1 MKMKNLRK
9 YFSIFGGI
17 GIISCSGMFIVP
29 LLPITILAGSQ
40 TAYYMDIMGNTN
52 PSGIIANSP
61 LGYLLNF
68 WITLGMPPY
77 GPIILIL
84 SIMLA
89 AIGAYRN
96 KLSFLLMIIGGS
108 LFYLGM
114 YVTNSLG
121 AIAISFA
128 IILLS
133 YALSLNKIRIVI
145 R

>member
-1 MKMKNLRK
+1 MIKNLRK
-9 YFSIFGGI
+9 YFSVLGGVGFI
-17 GIISCSGMFIVP
+17 TCSGMVIVP

-40 TAYYMDIMGNTN
+40 TLSHTGMMTSSQTLGVV
-52 PSGIIANSP
+52 ANSP

-84 SIMLA
+84 SVMLA
-89 AIGAYRN
+89 AIGAYKN
-96 KLSFLLMIIGGS
+96 KLSFLLMIIGGN

-114 YVTNSLG
+114 YVMNSLG

-133 YALSLNKIRIVI
+133 YALLLNKIRIVI

>member
-1 MKMKNLRK
+1 MKVKDLGK

-17 GIISCSGMFIVP
+17 GIISCSGMLIVP
-29 LLPITILAGSQ
+29 LLPIIIFTGSQ
-40 TAYYMDIMGNTN
+40 TLSHMEMTTSSQTLGVV
-52 PSGIIANSP
+52 ANSP

-84 SIMLA
+84 SVMLA
-89 AIGAYRN
+89 AIGAYKN
-96 KLSFLLMIIGGS
+96 KLSFLLMIIGGN

-114 YVTNSLG
+114 YVMNSLG

-133 YALSLNKIRIVI
+133 YALLLNKIRIVI

>member
-1 MKMKNLRK
+1 MVKNLRK
-9 YFSIFGGI
+9 YFSALGGV
-17 GIISCSGMFIVP
+17 GFVSCSGMVIVP
-29 LLPITILAGSQ
+29 LLPITILIGSQ
-40 TAYYMDIMGNTN
+40 TLSHTGIMASSQTLGVVD
-52 PSGIIANSP
+52 NSP

-68 WITLGMPPY
+68 WITLGTPPY

-84 SIMLA
+84 SIILA

-114 YVTNSLG
+114 YVINSLG
-121 AIAISFA
+121 VIAISFA
-128 IILLS
+128 TILLS
-133 YALSLNKIRIVI
+133 YGLLLNKIRIVI